1 MSSAFKFGV
10 ELELLL
16 SGRFENEFSDLKQF
30 ANHVA
35 SCYNRRTGRHDRKIH
50 EDLDG
55 DYKGEDADKEWSLT
69 EDCTVRADRA
79 DQFLFSS
86 LALKSGE
93 TTSGSSSLISDRF
106 AA

>member
-79 DQFLFSS
+79 TNDQ
-86 LALKSGE
+86 
-93 TTSGSSSLISDRF
+93 
-106 AA
+106 